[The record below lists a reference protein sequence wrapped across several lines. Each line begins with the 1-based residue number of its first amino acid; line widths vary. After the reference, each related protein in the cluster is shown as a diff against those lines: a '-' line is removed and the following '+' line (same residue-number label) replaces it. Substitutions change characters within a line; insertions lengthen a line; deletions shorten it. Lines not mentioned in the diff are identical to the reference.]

1 MEVKEMTIEKFF
13 YNSKAIRE
21 RLKNIGI
28 NTVGELCNCTRREL
42 ADKGI
47 ENLYIKE
54 IVIALECSGVDLR
67 KK

>member
-28 NTVGELCNCTRREL
+28 NTVGELCNCTRRQL
-42 ADKGI
+42 ADNGI